1 MPRRALHKCNLT
13 EIFLQRV
20 QPQSKRFL
28 VWDTDAK
35 GLALQVRPNGECAWK
50 FVYSFQGRVRWFH
63 IGDAS
68 AWGLSNARKRARELK
83 VEVDREN
90 DPQAAKR
97 ARRSTG
103 TFKELA
109 QRYLEEYAMKHNKS
123 WKQANSLVGKHLL
136 PTLGKLKSIRITHDD
151 AERTVGAIKAPVVA
165 NQTMVAGSAIFSWAI
180 KKRIDGLSVNP
191 FSHIERN
198 KVQSRERVLSESEL
212 SRFWTEFHKGGLV
225 GKALKLILLTG
236 QRPGEVVRLRRE
248 HIRDGWWELPGK
260 PVPEL
265 GWPGTK
271 NGQSHRVWLSRPV
284 QELIGDPHGEG
295 FVLEASKG
303 QALNGNRLANVMKR
317 ICGELGIGDKVTPH
331 DLRRTFSTTVTGLG
345 FGRDAMNR
353 VTNHKDGGIAS
364 VYDRHRYA
372 TENQRIMETVAG
384 QLVAV
389 VEGRSDVGKIV
400 ALRS

>member
-1 MPRRALHKCNLT
+1 MPRPATGKRKLT

-20 QPQSKRFL
+20 RPQTKRFL
-28 VWDTDAK
+28 VWDEDAK
-35 GLALQVRPNGECAWK
+35 GLALQVRPNGERAWK

-68 AWGLSNARKRARELK
+68 AWGLADARIRARELR

-90 DPQAAKR
+90 DPQAEKR
-97 ARRSTG
+97 ARRSGG
-103 TFKELA
+103 TFEELT

-123 WKQANSLVGKHLL
+123 WKQAASLVRKRLL
-136 PTLGKLKSIRITHDD
+136 PTLGKLQSTSVTHDD
-151 AERTVGAIKAPVVA
+151 ALRAIEAIKAPVLA

-198 KVQSRERVLSESEL
+198 PLKSRERVLFDSEL
-212 SRFWTEFHKGGLV
+212 PKFWTEFAKAKLV

-236 QRPGEVVRLRRE
+236 QRPGEVLRLRRE
-248 HIRDGWWELPGK
+248 HIRDGWWELPGA

-271 NGQSHRVWLSRPV
+271 NAQSHRVWLSRPV
-284 QELIGDPHGEG
+284 QALIGDPHGEG
-295 FVLEASKG
+295 FVLEAAKG
-303 QALNGNRLANVMKR
+303 QALNGNRLADVMKR
-317 ICGELGIGDKVTPH
+317 ICRELAISDKATPH
-331 DLRRTFSTTVTGLG
+331 DLRRTFCTTMTGLG

-353 VTNHKDGGIAS
+353 ITNHKDGGIAG
-364 VYDRHRYA
+364 VYDRHGYGD
-372 TENQRIMETVAG
+372 ENKRVMETV
-384 QLVAV
+384 VARLMAL
-389 VEGRSDVGKIV
+389 VEGRSGSDNVV
-400 ALRS
+400 ALRG